1 MKLKKTVFIK
11 RGPMDIKSI
20 RKESLNPFNNVALI
34 KRYFSSVKLM
44 DTSAVAGKKF
54 SVDPIMKL
62 WADDG
67 ELVLQGPDPIGEH
80 RFKGPKEL
88 KAFYANRARGVSG
101 ALKVNL
107 SQVNTASGK
116 SSEQVLV
123 AGSRYVVNGAGEGMQ
138 VPFAHKFRMDGG
150 KIKGLE
156 ITVGKA
162 GPTDIAPLGALG
174 VKDLGRLAAMAWMVA

>member
-1 MKLKKTVFIK
+1 
-11 RGPMDIKSI
+11 MDIKSI
-20 RKESLNPFNNVALI
+20 RKGSLDPFNNVALI
-34 KRYFSSVKLM
+34 KRYFSGVKSM
-44 DTSAVAGKKF
+44 DASAVGGKTF
-54 SVDPIMKL
+54 SVEAIMKL

-67 ELVLQGPDPIGEH
+67 ELVLRGPEPIGEK

-88 KAFYANRARGVSG
+88 KAFYANRARGVKG

-107 SQVNTASGK
+107 SSINTTSAK

-123 AGSRYVVNGAGEGMQ
+123 AGARYVVNAAGEGMQ

-150 KIKGLE
+150 KIKDLE

-162 GPTDIAPLGALG
+162 GPSEIAPLGTLG

>member
-1 MKLKKTVFIK
+1 
-11 RGPMDIKSI
+11 
-20 RKESLNPFNNVALI
+20 
-34 KRYFSSVKLM
+34 
-44 DTSAVAGKKF
+44 
-54 SVDPIMKL
+54 
-62 WADDG
+62 
-67 ELVLQGPDPIGEH
+67 LQGPDPIGEH